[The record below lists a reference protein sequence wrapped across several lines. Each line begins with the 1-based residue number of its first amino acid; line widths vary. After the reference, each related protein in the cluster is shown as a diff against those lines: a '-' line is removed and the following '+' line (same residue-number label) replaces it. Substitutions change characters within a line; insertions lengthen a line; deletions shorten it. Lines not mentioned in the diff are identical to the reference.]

1 MMGVMRKYFAL
12 LLSFCLVWGY
22 VNDVV
27 GNDVNRKMGV
37 RLRMLLNHPDRA
49 ARLQKSY
56 EKCVVDGRWIKV
68 FIEGESASSAVIE
81 AGGIVETSIGKF
93 LTARI
98 PIDGV
103 LSVALSPRIRRIRMA
118 RPVRLLNDRAT
129 QTVRADIVHA
139 GQSPLS
145 QAYSG
150 GGVIVGIVDSG
161 IDIGH
166 DDFRKADGT
175 TRILNIW
182 DQNAPR
188 INPPAGFN
196 DGREWTKAQIDAG
209 LCTHTDAEGHG
220 THVTGTATGN
230 GRAVGNYGGMAPEAD
245 LIVVSTDM
253 TDAGIVNGADY
264 IFRKAEALGKP
275 CVVNLSLG
283 GHEGPHDGTGLFSRM
298 LNQLIVQKQGR
309 ILCAAAGN
317 EGGDFLHLTYPSTN
331 DSLWTY
337 YYSGTDGIIV
347 LYVRIPDAFLNT
359 VRFAVGVDE
368 SDYNPMT
375 ETGGPQNYLG
385 RTPWYS
391 AQNVIDAGWGVYE
404 EADYDGWEHG
414 RVSFEVEEVTDSVTA
429 LLVTIEDTDMTW
441 DESTEQVQGLD
452 LWRFMVWG
460 GNPRIHVWVMGDN
473 GLGYP
478 YLDAVVDPRYRSTD
492 NYVSVGMPAD
502 GSDIIAVGASV
513 NRIQYTS
520 ADGQVYGGPGIV
532 GDIAGFSSMGPT
544 VDGRIKPE
552 IVAPGSGIISSAS
565 QQAIDEGNIDASEIV
580 AGGMHAVFD
589 GTSMSCPVVAGCVAL
604 YLQQNPEAN
613 HQQVLA
619 ALKSSARQDGFTG
632 FSLPDNTWGW
642 GKIDVFS
649 MLTTTGIPEASSI
662 PLDFVLEQNVPNPFN
677 SETVI
682 RYRLPAAAHVRMVIY
697 DALGRE
703 MAVLVEGMRGEGTHS
718 VVIDGEDWGNGV
730 YVCRL
735 ESQDKMQTL
744 KMLLIK

>member
-1 MMGVMRKYFAL
+1 MRKHFTL
-12 LLSFCLVWGY
+12 LLSICLVWGY

-27 GNDVNRKMGV
+27 GSDVNRKMGV
-37 RLRMLLNHPDRA
+37 RLRMLLNHPVRA
-49 ARLQKSY
+49 ARLQKSFQ
-56 EKCVVDGRWIKV
+56 KSIVDGRWIKV
-68 FIEGESASSAVIE
+68 LIEGESAASTVIE
-81 AGGIVETSIGKF
+81 AGGVVETANGEF

-103 LSVALSPRIRRIRMA
+103 LSVAQSPRIKRIRMA
-118 RPVRLLNDRAT
+118 RPVRPLNDRAA
-129 QTVRADIVHA
+129 QTIRADIVHA
-139 GQSPLS
+139 GQSPLP
-145 QAYSG
+145 QAYTG

-166 DDFRKADGT
+166 DDFKNADGT

-182 DQNAPR
+182 DQNIPR
-188 INPPAGFN
+188 SNPPAGFN
-196 DGREWTKAQIDAG
+196 YGREWTKAQIDAG
-209 LCTHTDAEGHG
+209 LCTHADAEGHG
-220 THVTGTATGN
+220 THVAGTAAGN

-245 LIVVSTDM
+245 LIIVSTDM

-264 IFRKAEALGKP
+264 IFRKAEALGKS

-298 LNQLIVQKQGR
+298 LNQLIVLKQGR
-309 ILCAAAGN
+309 VLCAAAGN
-317 EGGDFLHLTYPSTN
+317 EGEDFLHLTYPSTN

-337 YYSGTDGIIV
+337 YYSGPDGIIV

-359 VRFAVGVDE
+359 VRFAVGVDD

-375 ETGGPQNYLG
+375 EAGGPQDYLG

-391 AQNVIDAGWGVYE
+391 TQNVIDAGWGVYDV
-404 EADYDGWEHG
+404 ADFDGWEHG
-414 RVSFEVEEVTDSVTA
+414 RVSFEVEEVTDSVMA

-441 DESTEQVQGLD
+441 DDDTEQVQALD

-460 GNPRIHVWVMGDN
+460 GNPRIDVWVMGDN
-473 GLGYP
+473 DLGYP
-478 YLDAVVDPRYRSTD
+478 YLNSVADPRYRNPD
-492 NYVSVGMPAD
+492 NNTSVGMPAD
-502 GSDIIAVGASV
+502 GNDIIAVGASV

-520 ADGQVYGGPGIV
+520 ADGRVYGGPGVV
-532 GDIAGFSSMGPT
+532 GNIAGFSSRGPT
-544 VDGRIKPE
+544 ADGRIKPAV
-552 IVAPGSGIISSAS
+552 IAPGAGIISSAS
-565 QQAIDEGNIDASEIV
+565 QQAINEGSIDASEIV

-589 GTSMSCPVVAGCVAL
+589 GTSMSCPVVTGCVAL
-604 YLQQNPEAN
+604 YLQQNPDAD
-613 HQQVLA
+613 HQQVFQ

-642 GKIDVFS
+642 GKIDVFG
-649 MLTTTGIPEASSI
+649 MLTITGIPDASSI
-662 PLDFVLEQNVPNPFN
+662 PNDFVLEQNAPNPFN

-682 RYRLPAAAHVRMVIY
+682 RYRLPTAAHVRMVVY

-703 MAVLVEGMRGEGTHS
+703 MAMLTDGLRGEGMHS
-718 VVIDGEDWGNGV
+718 VVINGKDWGSGI

-735 ESQDKMQTL
+735 ESQDKVQTL